1 MTMQIKYFSGYQR
14 DGSQVLVQRSSHGQ
28 HNLFEEHAHDFIEL
42 VYVVHGKGRHRINR
56 DEYEVRP
63 GDVFAIMPGESHA
76 FPDVKEYSLELV
88 NCLFQRETIAP
99 YLPAEPGALLELSY
113 IQPFYRAAA
122 RMPRRLSLTSGESTE
137 VLTQLEDMI
146 CEGKEGGAGAQ
157 LIVRHL
163 LINMLIRLSRIYRMQ
178 QAPAR
183 PKKPLSV
190 GHDIL
195 VRNICKYL
203 EHNFHQKMTTAAASA
218 PRLPAGDRQEHH
230 GGIAAHPHRTGQ
242 AYAHRHEPQRGRD
255 RNGRRL
261 CRYVVFQPAVH
272 ASGGLLPERLPQ
284 AGEAKKH
291 IVNQYRI
298 ESSRLIPFRRNGI

>member
-157 LIVRHL
+157 LIVSHL

-203 EHNFHQKMTTAAASA
+203 EHNFHQKMTTAELAKRFSIS
-218 PRLPAGDRQEHH
+218 PRHLHRVFRQET
-230 GGIAAHPHRTGQ
+230 GKSITAALQ
-242 AYAHRHEPQRGRD
+242 
-255 RNGRRL
+255 
-261 CRYVVFQPAVH
+261 
-272 ASGGLLPERLPQ
+272 
-284 AGEAKKH
+284 H
-291 IVNQYRI
+291 IRI
-298 ESSRLIPFRRNGI
+298 ERAKHMLTVTNRSVDAIATAVGFADTSFFNRLFTRLVGCSPSGYRKQGKQRSIS